1 MSRLL
6 DSLELDALYRVV
18 CIMQSVS
25 VVWFKRDLRLRDH
38 EALYQAYASNRPVV
52 LLYCLEPEFLDDPHT
67 APRHVRFVAQSL
79 AGIRAELA
87 QFGHRLWEWSGS
99 VEGALDALRV
109 AGWHPHLYSHEETG
123 LGITYQRDKR
133 VKKWCT
139 AHAVE
144 WYEFPTN
151 GVVRGLAHRGSWDAS
166 WKRRM
171 EHPPVGVDLAN
182 LLSLPDGVLIP
193 GFGEGM
199 LEEFSQKF
207 PVEAFAESRQPGG
220 EAAGWAYLH
229 SFVNGRLADYRK
241 SISKPEAARRG
252 CSRLS
257 PYLAWG
263 NLTIRQVMHALAEAD
278 PPWRKDIQ
286 FFVSR
291 LHWHCHFIQKFESE
305 CRIEFE
311 NLNRGFDG
319 IRSEIRADW
328 VAAWS
333 SGQTGFPMVDAA
345 MRSVCATG
353 YLNFRMRSLLV
364 SFLTHHLWQPWQA
377 GVVHLARQFLDFE
390 PGIHYA
396 QFQMQ
401 AGTMGVNTLRIY
413 NPVKQAEDNDP
424 EGLFLRK
431 WLPELAALP
440 LPLLRE
446 PWKMTEMESLSYG
459 VRLGTDYP
467 HRILDHE
474 DAARHAREH
483 LWGTKRSP
491 EARSEVPAILAKH
504 VRSAG
509 KNPKRRG
516 G

>member
-1 MSRLL
+1 
-6 DSLELDALYRVV
+6 
-18 CIMQSVS
+18 
-25 VVWFKRDLRLRDH
+25 
-38 EALYQAYASNRPVV
+38 
-52 LLYCLEPEFLDDPHT
+52 
-67 APRHVRFVAQSL
+67 
-79 AGIRAELA
+79 
-87 QFGHRLWEWSGS
+87 
-99 VEGALDALRV
+99 
-109 AGWHPHLYSHEETG
+109 
-123 LGITYQRDKR
+123 
-133 VKKWCT
+133 
-139 AHAVE
+139 
-144 WYEFPTN
+144 
-151 GVVRGLAHRGSWDAS
+151 
-166 WKRRM
+166 
-171 EHPPVGVDLAN
+171 
-182 LLSLPDGVLIP
+182 
-193 GFGEGM
+193 
-199 LEEFSQKF
+199 
-207 PVEAFAESRQPGG
+207 
-220 EAAGWAYLH
+220 
-229 SFVNGRLADYRK
+229 
-241 SISKPEAARRG
+241 
-252 CSRLS
+252 
-257 PYLAWG
+257 
-263 NLTIRQVMHALAEAD
+263 MHALAEAD

-319 IRSEIRADW
+319 IRSEIRPDW
-328 VAAWS
+328 VDAWS

-424 EGLFLRK
+424 EGVFLRK

-446 PWKMTEMESLSYG
+446 PWKMTELEALSYR

-474 DAARHAREH
+474 EAARHAREH

-491 EARSEVPAILAKH
+491 QARSEVPAILAGF
-504 VRSAG
+504 SA
-509 KNPKRRG
+509 
-516 G
+516 